1 MEKTIYSLY
10 YLYDPRNSTVCY
22 VGITKNP
29 KNRFRQHNNPSPTNM
44 SKLAKLVRHLKAL
57 SLKLEGKVIHQTYSR
72 EYIDFLEKT
81 NIRRLRNKYKNQ
93 IKNLQDGGYNSFGLN
108 DESKLKILETRK
120 INNKPNPK
128 GEACSNIK
136 EEDVLKIYSLIKE
149 FYSNTEIVEFMD
161 GKVSRT
167 QVSMIRNGCNWSYLF
182 EKENMSNIP
191 SLPNNGGY
199 SGKIKIEIVDKLNSG
214 IGYEALSK
222 EYTNISKSDLKR
234 IEQRQ
239 VWSKVWKVYDHFFN

>member
-1 MEKTIYSLY
+1 
-10 YLYDPRNSTVCY
+10 
-22 VGITKNP
+22 
-29 KNRFRQHNNPSPTNM
+29 
-44 SKLAKLVRHLKAL
+44 
-57 SLKLEGKVIHQTYSR
+57 
-72 EYIDFLEKT
+72 
-81 NIRRLRNKYKNQ
+81 
-93 IKNLQDGGYNSFGLN
+93 
-108 DESKLKILETRK
+108 
-120 INNKPNPK
+120 
-128 GEACSNIK
+128 
-136 EEDVLKIYSLIKE
+136 
-149 FYSNTEIVEFMD
+149 MD